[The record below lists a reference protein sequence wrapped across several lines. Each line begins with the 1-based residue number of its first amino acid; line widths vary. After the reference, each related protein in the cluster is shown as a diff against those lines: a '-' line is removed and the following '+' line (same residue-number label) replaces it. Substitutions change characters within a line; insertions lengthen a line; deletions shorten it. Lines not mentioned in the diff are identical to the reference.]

1 MQWCGLSSATKWSWT
16 TRLAKPVGHM
26 MSYVGHGWSWSRFPT
41 LTLEETEESN
51 LSACPATRHD
61 IEQPNSTKCDVE
73 NKGHKIYP
81 GGVLGWKLE
90 APSCFLISITFAR
103 DPHPGDSHVMS
114 WQKMSKR
121 KNETWSNH
129 VLHSCHHEHCFRG
142 RSTCLCFIL
151 NMKEIWH
158 ISNLPL
164 RVDKH
169 RSHVACSFTNFCCL
183 IMIKAPSLEE
193 LLHNSSNPDAKR
205 TKKRNTTSICPTF
218 VCSLVTLRCITHS
231 TGKRRCHRSQQPI
244 EKAWSC
250 ASTRNSLSP
259 GHSKSITDFSAAAK
273 QKEAIH
279 CLRQWALDSQR

>member
-1 MQWCGLSSATKWSWT
+1 MRCRKQRSQNISRWCPW
-16 TRLAKPVGHM
+16 
-26 MSYVGHGWSWSRFPT
+26 
-41 LTLEETEESN
+41 
-51 LSACPATRHD
+51 
-61 IEQPNSTKCDVE
+61 
-73 NKGHKIYP
+73 
-81 GGVLGWKLE
+81 LE
-90 APSCFLISITFAR
+90 ARSFLISITFAR
-103 DPHPGDSHVMS
+103 DSHPGDSHVMS

-142 RSTCLCFIL
+142 RSTCLSFIL
-151 NMKEIWH
+151 NMKEIGH

-183 IMIKAPSLEE
+183 IMIKSPSLEE

-205 TKKRNTTSICPTF
+205 TKKRNATSICPTF
-218 VCSLVTLRCITHS
+218 VLVTLRCITHS

-259 GHSKSITDFSAAAK
+259 GHSKSITDFSTAAK
-273 QKEAIH
+273 QCKKKPSTASMSPRFPKITVVIYRCLYAKTH
-279 CLRQWALDSQR
+279 CERHKTEQS

>member
-1 MQWCGLSSATKWSWT
+1 
-16 TRLAKPVGHM
+16 
-26 MSYVGHGWSWSRFPT
+26 MSYI
-41 LTLEETEESN
+41 L
-51 LSACPATRHD
+51 ATM
-61 IEQPNSTKCDVE
+61 NTASVE
-73 NKGHKIYP
+73 
-81 GGVLGWKLE
+81 
-90 APSCFLISITFAR
+90 
-103 DPHPGDSHVMS
+103 DPHV
-114 WQKMSKR
+114 
-121 KNETWSNH
+121 
-129 VLHSCHHEHCFRG
+129 C
-142 RSTCLCFIL
+142 CFIL
-151 NMKEIWH
+151 NMKEIGH

-231 TGKRRCHRSQQPI
+231 TGKRRCHHSQQPI

-259 GHSKSITDFSAAAK
+259 GRSKSITDFSAAAK
-273 QKEAIH
+273 QCKKKPSTASMSPRFPKITVLICERH
-279 CLRQWALDSQR
+279 KTEKS